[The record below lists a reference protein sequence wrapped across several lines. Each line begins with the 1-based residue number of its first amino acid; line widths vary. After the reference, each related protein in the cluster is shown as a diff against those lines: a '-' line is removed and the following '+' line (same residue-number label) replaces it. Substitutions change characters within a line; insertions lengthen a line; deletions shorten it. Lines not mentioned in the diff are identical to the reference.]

1 MTITRT
7 EHDWYIA
14 GPVAQA
20 TNSSILEVMSSLAG
34 RSFLLSLSACL
45 AGRGGFAAA
54 AAAAAT
60 CPSSCTSGL
69 AALHATTH
77 LSVHAV
83 RLTNKA
89 YVNT

>member
-7 EHDWYIA
+7 EHDWYTA

-34 RSFLLSLSACL
+34 RRFLLSLSACL

-54 AAAAAT
+54 AAAT
-60 CPSSCTSGL
+60 CPSSCPSGL